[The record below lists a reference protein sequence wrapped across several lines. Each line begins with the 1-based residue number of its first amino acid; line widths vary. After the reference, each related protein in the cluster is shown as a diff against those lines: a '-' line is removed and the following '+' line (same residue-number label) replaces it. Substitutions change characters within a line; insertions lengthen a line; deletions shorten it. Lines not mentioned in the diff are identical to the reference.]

1 MVVEDVEDNV
11 IGGVEEVTDVN
22 GSTTIQQH
30 YVLHPLL
37 SECAD
42 ISQISIG
49 INIHL
54 QVVFKGG

>member
-1 MVVEDVEDNV
+1 MVVEDVEDNI

-30 YVLHPLL
+30 YVLYPLL
-37 SECAD
+37 TECAD
-42 ISQISIG
+42 MPQKSIG